1 MPVPVSGAGELV
13 TGAAVPPGALPVTV
27 TDPVNGPVVTGRN
40 LTRMVQLAPEAKVV
54 PQFPVKPVTREN
66 GTGLTLIPAAPI
78 VNATGPALL
87 SVKSWVGALATL
99 IPLCTDPNAPEAGVS
114 VTAGSGSVTV
124 NETVLEVKAP
134 RATPMLCAP
143 IVAVAEMLSVAVMVV
158 SLTTVKEP
166 AATVTPVPEH

>member
-13 TGAAVPPGALPVTV
+13 TGAAVPPGAVPVTV

-66 GTGLTLIPAAPI
+66 GAGPTVMPPPI

-87 SVKSWVGALATL
+87 SVKFWIGALAMLSPTG
-99 IPLCTDPNAPEAGVS
+99 TDPNAPDVGVS
-114 VTAGSGSVTV
+114 VTVGRSSVTV
-124 NETVLEVKAP
+124 NGKVL
-134 RATPMLCAP
+134 
-143 IVAVAEMLSVAVMVV
+143 VV
-158 SLTTVKEP
+158 
-166 AATVTPVPEH
+166 